1 MATLDLS
8 TRSLPFTVA
17 YTLTTKDI
25 AYPVK
30 LPENAAYIEIEFAA
44 NAGKYA
50 WTGTDGVILPARVT
64 CTANV
69 TYRIE
74 KGAGKLTIYLQADG
88 NGTVVHLSM
97 MGM

>member
-8 TRSLPFTVA
+8 ARKLPFTVA

-25 AYPVK
+25 AYPVVF
-30 LPENAAYIEIEFAA
+30 PDNAAHLEIEFAA

-50 WTGTDGVILPARVT
+50 WTGTDGVILTGRMT
-64 CTANV
+64 CTANA

-74 KGAGKLTIYLQADG
+74 KGAGNAPIYLQADG
-88 NGTVVHLSM
+88 NGTVVHLSVT
-97 MGM
+97 GM